1 MDREAWREEAY
12 MIAES
17 CCKRQQRVELEG
29 IAGTG
34 VQEERWA
41 RCDGVLM
48 KLVVV
53 AGNCR
58 QSSSTTSLTDWKKV
72 PAAGRREVGGWNEDG
87 QTKDRD
93 GDDDEGWRWKL
104 KYNEQRY

>member
-12 MIAES
+12 MIADS
-17 CCKRQQRVELEG
+17 CCKRQQRVEVEG

-41 RCDGVLM
+41 RFDGVLM
-48 KLVVV
+48 KLDVM

-58 QSSSTTSLTDWKKV
+58 QSSSTTSLTDWKNV
-72 PAAGRREVGGWNEDG
+72 AAAGRREEDG
-87 QTKDRD
+87 QTRDRD
-93 GDDDEGWRWKL
+93 GDDDDGWRWKL
-104 KYNEQRY
+104 NYNEQRC